1 MSGQPE
7 RAIHHAARGPRS
19 GRTACRTL
27 RLCSAP
33 ETLNDSRRCPGP
45 TRNDAVRRLDAA
57 DARNSL
63 LRSAATAWLIT
74 GCMASSLVTSLTRHS

>member
-1 MSGQPE
+1 M
-7 RAIHHAARGPRS
+7 
-19 GRTACRTL
+19 
-27 RLCSAP
+27 
-33 ETLNDSRRCPGP
+33 NDSRHWPGR

-74 GCMASSLVTSLTRHS
+74 GCMASSLVTSLTGHS